1 MNHETG
7 GKMNVG
13 YALHTYILSH
23 TNLIIFR
30 VQKEIILYFISI
42 VVYPV
47 VTCKRVR
54 YKIICMFYSE
64 LPVAPDIS
72 SDDALESEGLSVP
85 NFVLI

>member
-30 VQKEIILYFISI
+30 VQKEIILYIYFISI
-42 VVYPV
+42 VV
-47 VTCKRVR
+47 
-54 YKIICMFYSE
+54 
-64 LPVAPDIS
+64 
-72 SDDALESEGLSVP
+72 
-85 NFVLI
+85 